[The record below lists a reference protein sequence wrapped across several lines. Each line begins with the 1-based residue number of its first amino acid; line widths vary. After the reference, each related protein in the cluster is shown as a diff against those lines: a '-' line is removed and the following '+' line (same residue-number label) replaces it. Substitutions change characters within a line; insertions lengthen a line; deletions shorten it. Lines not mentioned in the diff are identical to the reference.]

1 MNFRIIGLALLI
13 AMIGMNL
20 LRSLLDVDVPYIL
33 TIASGLL
40 GLVALG
46 VHSYQQNRLKNY
58 VLMISVFLLVLVVVA
73 AIQYYVV
80 A

>member
-1 MNFRIIGLALLI
+1 M
-13 AMIGMNL
+13 
-20 LRSLLDVDVPYIL
+20 L

-58 VLMISVFLLVLVVVA
+58 VLMISVFLLVLAVVA
-73 AIQYYVV
+73 AIQFYVV